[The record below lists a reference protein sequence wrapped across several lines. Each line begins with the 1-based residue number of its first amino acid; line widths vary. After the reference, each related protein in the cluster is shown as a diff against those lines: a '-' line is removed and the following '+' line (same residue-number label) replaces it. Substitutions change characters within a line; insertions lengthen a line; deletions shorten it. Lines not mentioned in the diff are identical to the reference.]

1 MICELIGKCL
11 NNIFYFRK
19 TITRMASMLSHSHVK
34 FVGDYYFAAKTEGI
48 RLRNPTKIVWKGFN
62 KWTK

>member
-1 MICELIGKCL
+1 
-11 NNIFYFRK
+11 
-19 TITRMASMLSHSHVK
+19 MLSHAHVK
-34 FVGDYYFAAKTEGI
+34 FVGDFYFATKTDTI